1 MRVNMNNNI
10 SIAIDGPSGAG
21 KSTLARRC
29 AAAFGFLYADTGA
42 IYRTVGLAAVRAGID
57 RKDEQAIIALLPTL
71 RIEMKYDENG
81 EQRMYLNGEDVS
93 DAIRMPEIS
102 IAASDVSSLPA
113 VRQFL
118 LEMQRNLARTQS
130 VLMDGRDIGTV
141 VLPDAD
147 LKVFL
152 TASAE
157 ERARRRVLQLRE
169 KGVTEDYEKVLKE
182 IRYRDE
188 QDMNRETAPLKQ
200 AEDAVL
206 LDTTDLSYDESFAAL
221 SQLILERFC
230 IRPMTDCTENP

>member
-1 MRVNMNNNI
+1 MSDII

-21 KSTLARRC
+21 KSSLARRC
-29 AAAFGFLYADTGA
+29 AAAFGILYADTGA
-42 IYRTVGLAAVRAGID
+42 IYRTVGLAAIRAGID
-57 RKDEQAIIALLPTL
+57 RKDENAVAGLLPTL
-71 RIEMKYDENG
+71 QIEMKYGSDG

-93 DAIRMPEIS
+93 EAIRMPEIS
-102 IAASDVSSLPA
+102 IAASDVSALPV

-118 LEMQRNLARTQS
+118 LEMQRSLARTRS

-141 VLPDAD
+141 VLPNAD

-157 ERARRRVLQLRE
+157 ERARRRVLQLQE
-169 KGVTEDYEKVLKE
+169 KGVIEDYDQVLKE

-206 LDTTDLSYDESFAAL
+206 LDTTELSYDESFAAL

-230 IRPMTDCTENP
+230 IRPLAD

>member
-1 MRVNMNNNI
+1 MNDII
-10 SIAIDGPSGAG
+10 SIAIDGPSSAG
-21 KSTLARRC
+21 KSTLDRRC

-57 RKDEQAIIALLPTL
+57 RKDGQAVAGLLPGL
-71 RIEMKYDENG
+71 KIEMKYDAEG

-102 IAASDVSSLPA
+102 LAASDVSSLPV

-118 LEMQRNLARTQS
+118 LEMQRGLARTQS

-157 ERARRRVLQLRE
+157 ERARRRVLQLQE
-169 KGVTEDYEKVLKE
+169 KGVTEDYEKVLQE

-188 QDMNRETAPLKQ
+188 QDMNRETAPLRQ

-206 LDTTDLSYDESFAAL
+206 LDTTELSFDESFAAL

-230 IRPMTDCTENP
+230 IQPLTDGAERR

>member
-1 MRVNMNNNI
+1 
-10 SIAIDGPSGAG
+10 
-21 KSTLARRC
+21 
-29 AAAFGFLYADTGA
+29 
-42 IYRTVGLAAVRAGID
+42 
-57 RKDEQAIIALLPTL
+57 
-71 RIEMKYDENG
+71 
-81 EQRMYLNGEDVS
+81 MYLNGEDVS

-102 IAASDVSSLPA
+102 IAASDVSALPV

-118 LEMQRNLARTQS
+118 LEMQRSLARTQS

-157 ERARRRVLQLRE
+157 ERARRRVLQLQE
-169 KGVTEDYEKVLKE
+169 KGVTEDYEKVLQE

-188 QDMNRETAPLKQ
+188 QDMNRETAPLRQ

-230 IRPMTDCTENP
+230 IHPLTDNPEIQ

>member
-71 RIEMKYDENG
+71 RIEMKYDEDG

-130 VLMDGRDIGTV
+130 VLMDGRDIGT
-141 VLPDAD
+141 
-147 LKVFL
+147 
-152 TASAE
+152 
-157 ERARRRVLQLRE
+157 VLQLRE

>member
-1 MRVNMNNNI
+1 
-10 SIAIDGPSGAG
+10 
-21 KSTLARRC
+21 
-29 AAAFGFLYADTGA
+29 
-42 IYRTVGLAAVRAGID
+42 
-57 RKDEQAIIALLPTL
+57 
-71 RIEMKYDENG
+71 MKYDRDG

-118 LEMQRNLARTQS
+118 LEMQRSLARTQS

-157 ERARRRVLQLRE
+157 ERARRRVLQLQE
-169 KGVTEDYEKVLKE
+169 KGVTEDYEKVLEE

-206 LDTTDLSYDESFAAL
+206 LDTTELSYDESFAAL

-230 IRPMTDCTENP
+230 IRPMTG

>member
-1 MRVNMNNNI
+1 MNDII

-21 KSTLARRC
+21 NSTLARRC

-57 RKDEQAIIALLPTL
+57 RKDERAVAGLLPGL
-71 RIEMKYDENG
+71 KIEMKYDAQG

-102 IAASDVSSLPA
+102 LAASDVSSLPV

-118 LEMQRNLARTQS
+118 LEMQRGLARTQS

-157 ERARRRVLQLRE
+157 ERARRRVLQLQE
-169 KGVTEDYEKVLKE
+169 KGVTEDYEKVLQE

-188 QDMNRETAPLKQ
+188 QDMNRETAPLRQ

-206 LDTTDLSYDESFAAL
+206 LDTTELSYDESFAAL

-230 IRPMTDCTENP
+230 IQPLTDGAERR